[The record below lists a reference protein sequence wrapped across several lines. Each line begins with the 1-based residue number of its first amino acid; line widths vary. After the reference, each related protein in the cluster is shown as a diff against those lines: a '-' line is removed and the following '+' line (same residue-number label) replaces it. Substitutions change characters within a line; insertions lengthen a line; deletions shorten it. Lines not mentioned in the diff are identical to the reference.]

1 MLAWVLCLKLVSPGV
16 ETQAWIRPRLGPPA
30 RVLVTPVY
38 PQVQRTRS
46 QGGGEAWRLSALS
59 LVSVARHL
67 LGLRQASAVR
77 AEFVPPAEDL
87 DIEARNRGVPSRWP
101 PQRCPLSSPSKQT
114 LWARKP
120 SPAVTLFAT
129 DKRGHGGSEL
139 VCKTR

>member
-59 LVSVARHL
+59 LVSVACHL
-67 LGLRQASAVR
+67 LGLRQASTVR

-87 DIEARNRGVPSRWP
+87 DIEARNTPAEVSPELPLETNPVGSQALASRD
-101 PQRCPLSSPSKQT
+101 S
-114 LWARKP
+114 
-120 SPAVTLFAT
+120 
-129 DKRGHGGSEL
+129 
-139 VCKTR
+139 VCHR

>member
-87 DIEARNRGVPSRWP
+87 DIEARNTPAEVSPELPLETNPVGSQALASRD
-101 PQRCPLSSPSKQT
+101 S
-114 LWARKP
+114 
-120 SPAVTLFAT
+120 
-129 DKRGHGGSEL
+129 
-139 VCKTR
+139 VCHR

>member
-87 DIEARNRGVPSRWP
+87 DIEAQNRGVPSRWP
-101 PQRCPLSSPSKQT
+101 PAEVSPELPLETNP
-114 LWARKP
+114 
-120 SPAVTLFAT
+120 V
-129 DKRGHGGSEL
+129 GSQAL
-139 VCKTR
+139 ASRDSVCHR

>member
-59 LVSVARHL
+59 LVSVACHL

-87 DIEARNRGVPSRWP
+87 DIEARNTPAEVSPELPLETNPVGSQALASRD
-101 PQRCPLSSPSKQT
+101 S
-114 LWARKP
+114 
-120 SPAVTLFAT
+120 
-129 DKRGHGGSEL
+129 
-139 VCKTR
+139 VCHR